1 MVLPFLADYVRT
13 YAHTPWGQVRVVP
26 SALGDTAALL
36 GGEWLLQQQ
45 LARRTPSNRRHNLE
59 PRAHS
64 RSPFSMSIDPTKIT
78 GAYLGDLLAQ
88 PTALVDTIARLPSLP
103 SLPARA
109 AACER
114 IVLTGQGASL
124 HAVHPLRLHLVRS
137 GRTAF
142 VVETAELIHA
152 QSALLDARTLV
163 VAVSQSGRSA
173 ETVELLDRVSRS
185 ASRPF
190 VIGVTNGAD
199 SPLALRSDVPIVLRA
214 GSEHSVS
221 CKTYVSTLA
230 ALEWVGGALGGEDTG
245 AIVAELQQ
253 AAPAVQAYYADW
265 QSKVAFLAGEFTRL
279 RHLFLT
285 GRGASLA
292 AVATGAIILKESTR
306 LQAEGLS
313 TPEFRHG
320 IFELISP
327 GLYALV
333 FSGDPATAALN
344 ESLVRDVR
352 RLGGRAVLVG
362 ENAEPGP
369 FRLPAAPARLRPI
382 VEMLPVQLLSL
393 ALAANAG
400 HVPGDFERASKVT
413 VVL

>member
-1 MVLPFLADYVRT
+1 MPT
-13 YAHTPWGQVRVVP
+13 
-26 SALGDTAALL
+26 
-36 GGEWLLQQQ
+36 Q
-45 LARRTPSNRRHNLE
+45 LPSN
-59 PRAHS
+59 
-64 RSPFSMSIDPTKIT
+64 IQ

-88 PTALVDTIARLPSLP
+88 PIALADTVASLS
-103 SLPARA
+103 SLPAPPA
-109 AACER
+109 QALAVER

-124 HAVHPLRLHLVRS
+124 HAVHPLRLRLVRA

-173 ETVELLDRVSRS
+173 ETVELLDQVSRRT
-185 ASRPF
+185 SRPF

-199 SPLALRSDVPIVLRA
+199 SPLAQRADAKIVLRA

-221 CKTYVSTLA
+221 CKTYLSTLA
-230 ALEWVGGALGGEDTG
+230 ALEWLGGALCGEDTG
-245 AIVAELQQ
+245 PIIAELDQ
-253 AAPAVQAYYADW
+253 AAPAVRAYYADW
-265 QSKVAFLAGEFTRL
+265 QAKVAQLAGEFTEI
-279 RHLFLT
+279 RHLFLA

-306 LQAEGLS
+306 LQAEGMS
-313 TPEFRHG
+313 APEFRHG
-320 IFELISP
+320 LFELIGP
-327 GLYALV
+327 GFHALI
-333 FSGDPATAALN
+333 FAGDPATAPLN

-352 RLGGRAVLVG
+352 RMSGRAVLIG
-362 ENAEPGP
+362 ETVEPGP
-369 FRLPAAPARLRPI
+369 FRLPALPPRLRPMA
-382 VEMLPVQLLSL
+382 EMLPVQVLSL